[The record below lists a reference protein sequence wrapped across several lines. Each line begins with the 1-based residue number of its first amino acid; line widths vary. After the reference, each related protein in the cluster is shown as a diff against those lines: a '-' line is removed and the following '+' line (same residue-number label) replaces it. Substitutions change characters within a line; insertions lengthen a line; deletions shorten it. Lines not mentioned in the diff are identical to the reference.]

1 MSAAAGRRT
10 PYSWRGI
17 RRVPCARCGEPS
29 TQQWQICA
37 DGNRW
42 RGLCTTCD
50 VDLNELVLRFIRDP
64 DAATKLDLY
73 MRKLGVLK

>member
-1 MSAAAGRRT
+1 MSRRT

-17 RRVPCARCGEPS
+17 RRIPCARCGAPS
-29 TQQWQICA
+29 EQQWQICA

-50 VDLNELVLRFIRDP
+50 VELNALVLSFVRDP
-64 DAATKLDLY
+64 DRALKIAVYRRRRGAA
-73 MRKLGVLK
+73 R